1 MAAKPV
7 RIAYLADASDIVR
20 ASNEAAAAMDGAANQ
35 ARSSGERIDAAFAST
50 AGAADSA
57 ASASSQLAG
66 GIGDL
71 SGALESTG
79 FISEGTAKSLAV
91 AEAAIMG
98 VTGASDLLNLATE
111 KIPGLQKV
119 ATAATNGLAA
129 AKRGLGVAIRFALG
143 PVGLLIAGA
152 ALLTAGLVLAY
163 NRSETFRNIVD
174 KAFAAVGRAAGAMRE
189 LIGAALGKIADLI
202 SNFTGPGLLVKHWD
216 KVKEAGSAAFNG
228 IKDVARAAFNGIASL
243 WNSTVGKLSF
253 KVPGWVPGI
262 GGNGWDV
269 PDIPMLAAGGI
280 VNSATLALIGE
291 AGPEAVIPLDR
302 LGEMGGGGLV
312 RVELTAE
319 QLSSLERGRRIA
331 LDLSSYR
338 AAGGAA

>member
-7 RIAYLADASDIVR
+7 RITYLADASEVVR
-20 ASNEAAAAMDGAANQ
+20 ASSQASQALDAAATQ
-35 ARSSGERIDAAFAST
+35 AKTSGERIDAAFSTT

-79 FISEGTAKSLAV
+79 LISEGTAKSLAV

-111 KIPGLQKV
+111 KIPGLNKV

-129 AKRGLGVAIRFALG
+129 AKRGLGVATRFALG
-143 PVGLLIAGA
+143 PVGLLIGAA

-163 NRSETFRNIVD
+163 NKSDTFRAIVD
-174 KAFAAVGRAAGAMRE
+174 KAFGAVGRAASAMRE
-189 LIGAALGKIADLI
+189 LIGTALGKIGDLL
-202 SNFTGPGLLVKHWD
+202 SNFTGPAELVKHWD
-216 KVKEAGSAAFNG
+216 KVKDAGSAAFNG

-253 KVPGWVPGI
+253 TIPGWVPGI
-262 GGNGWDV
+262 GGQGWNV

-280 VNSATLALIGE
+280 VTRPTLALIGE
-291 AGPEAVIPLDR
+291 AGPEAVVPLSR
-302 LGEMGGGGLV
+302 MGSMGGAMRV
-312 RVELTAE
+312 VVELTSE
-319 QLSSLERGRRIA
+319 QLTSIERGRRVS
-331 LDLSSYR
+331 LDISSYR